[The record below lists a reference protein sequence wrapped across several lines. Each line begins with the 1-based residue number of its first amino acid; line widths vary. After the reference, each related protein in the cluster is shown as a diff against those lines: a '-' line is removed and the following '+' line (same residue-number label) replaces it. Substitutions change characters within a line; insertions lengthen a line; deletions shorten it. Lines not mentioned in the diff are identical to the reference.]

1 MVHKKKK
8 KILINGEFF
17 ENNEA
22 KKYLKKFLYSKFFVD
37 KERRNEIIASLD
49 CRNNKEIFIDGI
61 GFNLKINI
69 EILPTNIYDES
80 GKFVLEKRN
89 KNKEDSKV
97 IQELKNDCLTI
108 YNRII
113 NNKNLFCNVMKKYK
127 ENFGKIKQLNQ
138 FCFTEIE
145 KKIVIELSDGS
156 LYVELGYHSVYFY
169 YDYGKGIINLT
180 HFDTSHTIKQVKDD
194 LKMLQKVEKLLVE
207 KYS

>member
-8 KILINGEFF
+8 KILIDGELF

-22 KKYLKKFLYSKFFVD
+22 KKYLKEFLYSKFVN

-49 CRNNKEIFIDGI
+49 CRNNKEIFIDGL
-61 GFNLKINI
+61 GFSLKINI
-69 EILPTNIYDES
+69 EILSTNIYDEN

-89 KNKEDSKV
+89 ENKKNSKV
-97 IQELKNDCLTI
+97 IQELKKDCLI
-108 YNRII
+108 VYNRII

-127 ENFGKIKQLNQ
+127 ENIDKIKKLNYSY
-138 FCFTEIE
+138 FTAMENRF
-145 KKIVIELSDGS
+145 VINLPDGS
-156 LYVELGYHSVYFY
+156 LHVELGYHSVYFY
-169 YDYGKGIINLT
+169 YYEKEIINLAN
-180 HFDTSHTIKQVKDD
+180 FDSSHTVKQIKDD

>member
-8 KILINGEFF
+8 KILIDGEIF
-17 ENNEA
+17 ESNEV
-22 KKYLKKFLYSKFFVD
+22 KKYLKKFLYSKFVD

-49 CRNNKEIFIDGI
+49 CRNNKEIFIDGLE
-61 GFNLKINI
+61 FSLKISI
-69 EILPTNIYDES
+69 EILPTNIYDEN

-89 KNKEDSKV
+89 KNKENSKV
-97 IQELKNDCLTI
+97 IQELKNDCLI
-108 YNRII
+108 VYNRII

-127 ENFGKIKQLNQ
+127 ENIDKIKQLNQ

-145 KKIVIELSDGS
+145 KRIVINLPDGS
-156 LYVELGYHSVYFY
+156 LHVELGYHSVCFY
-169 YDYGKGIINLT
+169 YDAGEGIINLT

>member
-1 MVHKKKK
+1 MIHKKKK
-8 KILINGEFF
+8 KILIDGELF

-22 KKYLKKFLYSKFFVD
+22 KKYLKEFLYSKFVN

-49 CRNNKEIFIDGI
+49 CRNNKEIFIDGLEF
-61 GFNLKINI
+61 GLKISI
-69 EILPTNIYDES
+69 EILPTNIYDRN

-89 KNKEDSKV
+89 KNKKNSKV
-97 IQELKNDCLTI
+97 IQELKNDCLLI

-113 NNKNLFCNVMKKYK
+113 NNKKLFNDVMKKYK
-127 ENFGKIKQLNQ
+127 ENIDKIKQLNQ

-145 KKIVIELSDGS
+145 KRIVINLPDGS
-156 LYVELGYHSVYFY
+156 LHVELGYHSVCFY
-169 YDYGKGIINLT
+169 YDAGEGLINLAN
-180 HFDTSHTIKQVKDD
+180 FDTSHTIKQVKDD

>member
-8 KILINGEFF
+8 KILIDGEIF
-17 ENNEA
+17 ESNEV
-22 KKYLKKFLYSKFFVD
+22 KKYLKKFLYSKFVD
-37 KERRNEIIASLD
+37 KKRRNEIIASLD
-49 CRNNKEIFIDGI
+49 CRNNKEIFIDGLE
-61 GFNLKINI
+61 FNLKISI
-69 EILPTNIYDES
+69 EILPTNIYDEN

-89 KNKEDSKV
+89 ENKKNSKV
-97 IQELKNDCLTI
+97 IQELKNDCLLI

-127 ENFGKIKQLNQ
+127 ENIDKIKQLNQ

-145 KKIVIELSDGS
+145 KRIVINLPDGS
-156 LYVELGYHSVYFY
+156 LHVELGYHSVCFY
-169 YDYGKGIINLT
+169 YDAGEGLINLAN
-180 HFDTSHTIKQVKDD
+180 FDTSHTIKQVKYD

>member
-8 KILINGEFF
+8 KILIDGEIF
-17 ENNEA
+17 ESNEV
-22 KKYLKKFLYSKFFVD
+22 KKYLKKFLYSKFVD

-49 CRNNKEIFIDGI
+49 CRNNKEIFINGLD
-61 GFNLKINI
+61 FNLKISI

-89 KNKEDSKV
+89 KNKKNSKV
-97 IQELKNDCLTI
+97 IQELKNDCLI
-108 YNRII
+108 VYNRII
-113 NNKNLFCNVMKKYK
+113 NNKKLFNDVMKKYK
-127 ENFGKIKQLNQ
+127 ENIDKIKQLNQ

-145 KKIVIELSDGS
+145 KRIVINLPDGS
-156 LYVELGYHSVYFY
+156 LHVELGYHSVCFY
-169 YDYGKGIINLT
+169 YDAGEGLINLAN
-180 HFDTSHTIKQVKDD
+180 FDTSHTIKQVKDD

>member
-8 KILINGEFF
+8 KNLIDGEIF
-17 ENNEA
+17 ESNEV
-22 KKYLKKFLYSKFFVD
+22 KKYLKKFLYSKFVD

-49 CRNNKEIFIDGI
+49 CRNNKEIFIDGLE
-61 GFNLKINI
+61 FNLKISI
-69 EILPTNIYDES
+69 EILPTNIYDEN

-89 KNKEDSKV
+89 ENKKNSKV
-97 IQELKNDCLTI
+97 IQELKNDCLLI

-127 ENFGKIKQLNQ
+127 ENIDKIKQLNQ

-145 KKIVIELSDGS
+145 KRIVINLPDGS
-156 LYVELGYHSVYFY
+156 LHVEFGYHSVCFY
-169 YDYGKGIINLT
+169 YDAGEGLINLAN
-180 HFDTSHTIKQVKDD
+180 FDTSHTIKQVKDD

>member
-61 GFNLKINI
+61 GFNLKISI

-89 KNKEDSKV
+89 ENKKNSKV
-97 IQELKNDCLTI
+97 IQKIKNDCLI
-108 YNRII
+108 VYNRII
-113 NNKNLFCNVMKKYK
+113 NNKKLFNDVMKKYK
-127 ENFGKIKQLNQ
+127 ENIDKIKQLNHSS
-138 FCFTEIE
+138 FTAMENRFI
-145 KKIVIELSDGS
+145 INLPDGS
-156 LYVELGYHSVYFY
+156 LHVELGYHSVYFY
-169 YDYGKGIINLT
+169 YDYGKEIINLAN
-180 HFDTSHTIKQVKDD
+180 FDNSHTLKQIKDD
-194 LKMLQKVEKLLVE
+194 LKMLQKK
-207 KYS
+207 K

>member
-8 KILINGEFF
+8 KILIDGEIF
-17 ENNEA
+17 ESNEV
-22 KKYLKKFLYSKFFVD
+22 KKYLKKFLYSKFVD

-49 CRNNKEIFIDGI
+49 CRNNKEIFIDGLE
-61 GFNLKINI
+61 FNLKISI

-89 KNKEDSKV
+89 KNKKNSKV
-97 IQELKNDCLTI
+97 IQELKNDCLLI

-145 KKIVIELSDGS
+145 KKIVIELSNGS
-156 LYVELGYHSVYFY
+156 LHVELGYHSVYFY
-169 YDYGKGIINLT
+169 YDAGEGLINLT

>member
-8 KILINGEFF
+8 KILINGELF

-22 KKYLKKFLYSKFFVD
+22 KKYLKKFLYSKFFID

-69 EILPTNIYDES
+69 EILPTNIYDNN

-89 KNKEDSKV
+89 ENKKNSKV
-97 IQELKNDCLTI
+97 IQEIKNDCLI
-108 YNRII
+108 VYNRML
-113 NNKNLFCNVMKKYK
+113 NNKKLLDDVMKKYK
-127 ENFGKIKQLNQ
+127 ENIDKIKQLNH
-138 FCFTEIE
+138 FYFTAIE
-145 KKIVIELSDGS
+145 NGFVIDLPDGS
-156 LYVELGYHSVYFY
+156 LHVEIGYFHICLYYASGKQRISLGNFNS
-169 YDYGKGIINLT
+169 
-180 HFDTSHTIKQVKDD
+180 SHTIKQVKAD
-194 LKMLQKVEKLLVE
+194 LDMLQKVERLLVE

>member
-8 KILINGEFF
+8 KILIDGEIF
-17 ENNEA
+17 ESNEV
-22 KKYLKKFLYSKFFVD
+22 KKYLKKFLYSKFVD

-49 CRNNKEIFIDGI
+49 CRNNKEIFIDGLE
-61 GFNLKINI
+61 FSLKISI

-89 KNKEDSKV
+89 ENKKNSKV

-145 KKIVIELSDGS
+145 KKIIIELSDGS

-169 YDYGKGIINLT
+169 YDAGEGLINLT

>member
-8 KILINGEFF
+8 KILIDGEIF
-17 ENNEA
+17 ESNEV
-22 KKYLKKFLYSKFFVD
+22 KKYLKKFLYSKFVD
-37 KERRNEIIASLD
+37 EERRNEIIASLD
-49 CRNNKEIFIDGI
+49 CRNNKEIFIDGLE
-61 GFNLKINI
+61 FSLKISI
-69 EILPTNIYDES
+69 EILPTNIYDEN

-89 KNKEDSKV
+89 KNKENSKV
-97 IQELKNDCLTI
+97 IQELKNDCLI
-108 YNRII
+108 VYNRII

-127 ENFGKIKQLNQ
+127 ENIDKIKQLNQ

-145 KKIVIELSDGS
+145 KRIVINLPDGS
-156 LYVELGYHSVYFY
+156 LHVELGYHSVCFY
-169 YDYGKGIINLT
+169 YDAGEGIINLT

>member
-8 KILINGEFF
+8 KILIDGEIF
-17 ENNEA
+17 ESNEV
-22 KKYLKKFLYSKFFVD
+22 KKYLKKFLYSKFVD
-37 KERRNEIIASLD
+37 KKRRNEIITSLD
-49 CRNNKEIFIDGI
+49 CRNNKEIFIDGLE
-61 GFNLKINI
+61 FNLKISI
-69 EILPTNIYDES
+69 EILPTNIYDEN

-156 LYVELGYHSVYFY
+156 LHVELGYNSVYFY
-169 YDYGKGIINLT
+169 YDYGKEIISLD
-180 HFDTSHTIKQVKDD
+180 HFDNSHTIKQVKDD

>member
-8 KILINGEFF
+8 KILIDGEIF
-17 ENNEA
+17 ESNEV
-22 KKYLKKFLYSKFFVD
+22 KKYLKKFLYSKFVD
-37 KERRNEIIASLD
+37 KKRRNEIIASLD
-49 CRNNKEIFIDGI
+49 CRNNKEIFIDGLE
-61 GFNLKINI
+61 FNLKISI
-69 EILPTNIYDES
+69 EILPTNIYDNN

-89 KNKEDSKV
+89 KNKKNSKV
-97 IQELKNDCLTI
+97 IQELKNDCLI
-108 YNRII
+108 VYNRII

-138 FCFTEIE
+138 FCFAEIE

-156 LYVELGYHSVYFY
+156 LHMEIGYYNVYFY
-169 YDYGKGIINLT
+169 YDYGKEIINLK
-180 HFDTSHTIKQVKDD
+180 HFDTSHTIEQVKDD